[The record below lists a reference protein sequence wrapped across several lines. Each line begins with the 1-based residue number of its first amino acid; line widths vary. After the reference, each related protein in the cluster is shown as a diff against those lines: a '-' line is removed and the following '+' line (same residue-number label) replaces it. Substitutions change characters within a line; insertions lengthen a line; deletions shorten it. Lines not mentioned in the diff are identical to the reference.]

1 MSRSKQTGTSFE
13 SALVKYARDNGFPGA
28 DRLPLSGALDRGD
41 VGLAPGVIAE
51 CKAGSAAEHASD
63 GQIAKW
69 LEETERERV
78 NANAAIGLLVTKRK
92 GVGASRMTEQWCHL
106 DGGVFAD
113 LIYQRSDGGDPYEW
127 IGVPIRT
134 HLGNVLELLRMA
146 GYGDPL

>member
-1 MSRSKQTGTSFE
+1 MSRNKATGTSFE
-13 SALVKYARDNGFPGA
+13 SALVRYARGNGFPGA

-41 VGLAPGVIAE
+41 VGLCPGVIVE
-51 CKAGSAAEHASD
+51 CKAGNAAMHASD

-78 NANAAIGLLVTKRK
+78 NAGAAIGLLVTKRK
-92 GVGASRMTEQWCHL
+92 GIGDSRMAEQWVHL

-113 LIYQRSDGGDPYEW
+113 LIYKRNDGGEPYEP
-127 IGVPIRT
+127 IGVPIRA
-134 HLGNVLELLRMA
+134 HLGSVLELLRLA